1 MTQTA
6 LLKYNLWAVETGVL
20 GFSLFA
26 FDWKV
31 MVLLFL
37 TLWWTKLHTKI
48 SAGER

>member
-1 MTQTA
+1 MSTDK

-20 GFSLFA
+20 GFNLFA

-31 MVLLFL
+31 MVLVFL

-48 SAGER
+48 AGQL